1 MKLEEILEGI
11 SEDHLREIVE
21 KISIPRH
28 GWYNY
33 NELKWVAEFVESKFK
48 EFGYLIDIDEFSY
61 QGRLYK
67 NIIATKEGVNSRKD
81 WLVIGAHY
89 DSAVDS
95 PGADDNGSGVA
106 VMLEVARVL
115 RDVAFVKNIK
125 FLAFSLEEPQ
135 PFSLNFLIGSSHFV
149 KKMKKLKYKYEAI
162 ILESV
167 GYFSTKEGSQQLPA
181 FVSGPSRGD
190 FLGVIGN
197 RKSIPLLR
205 LFDEA
210 KKAVPTLNLI
220 TYKAP
225 LSGWLVI
232 ETRFSDHASFWNAGY
247 QAVML
252 TDTAMFRNPY
262 YHTNWDTPDK
272 LNFSFM
278 RDVAKVIVS
287 ATFLKYSL

>member
-1 MKLEEILEGI
+1 MKLEEVLEKV
-11 SEDHLREIVE
+11 SEDNLKGVIE

-33 NELKWVAEFVESKFK
+33 NELKGIAEFIENKFK
-48 EFGYLIDIDEFSY
+48 EFGYIVEIDEFSY
-61 QGRLYK
+61 QGRIYK
-67 NIIATKEGVNSRKD
+67 NIIATAEGINSKKN
-81 WLVIGAHY
+81 WLIIGAHY

-95 PGADDNGSGVA
+95 PGADDNGSGIS

-115 RDVAFVKNIK
+115 RNTPFIKNLKFVAFT
-125 FLAFSLEEPQ
+125 LEEPQ
-135 PFSLNFLIGSSHFV
+135 PFSMNFLIGSSHFV
-149 KKMKKLKYKYEAI
+149 KKMKRLKYKYEAI

-167 GYFSTKEGSQQLPA
+167 GYSSKKEGSQHLPA
-181 FVSGPSRGD
+181 FVKGPSVGD

-197 RKSIPLLR
+197 KKSIPLLR

-225 LSGWLVI
+225 MNGWLVI
-232 ETRFSDHASFWNAGY
+232 ETRFSDHAPFWNAGY

-262 YHTNWDTPDK
+262 YHTPWDTPDK
-272 LNFSFM
+272 LDFSFM
-278 RDVAKVIVS
+278 KDTAKVIVS
-287 ATFLKYSL
+287 TTFSKHNL

>member
-1 MKLEEILEGI
+1 MNLEEILNKI
-11 SEDHLREIVE
+11 SEENLREVVE

-33 NELKWVAEFVESKFK
+33 NELQWVAEYIENKFK
-48 EFGYLIDIDEFSY
+48 EFDYTVETDEFFY
-61 QGRLYK
+61 HGRAYR
-67 NIIATKEGVNSRKD
+67 NIIATTDGINSKKE
-81 WLVIGAHY
+81 WLIIGAHY

-95 PGADDNGSGVA
+95 PGADDNGSGVS
-106 VMLEVARVL
+106 VMMEVARIL
-115 RDVAFVKNIK
+115 REVAFIKNIK
-125 FLAFSLEEPQ
+125 FVAFTLEEPQ

-149 KKMKKLKYKYEAI
+149 KKMKKLKYRYSAI

-167 GYFSTKEGSQQLPA
+167 GYFSKKEGSQQLPA
-181 FVSGPSRGD
+181 FVKGPSRGD

-197 RKSIPLLR
+197 KKSLPLLKV
-205 LFDEA
+205 FEEA
-210 KKAVPTLNLI
+210 KKAIPTLNLI

-225 LSGWLVI
+225 VNGWLVI

-262 YHTNWDTPDK
+262 YHTKWDTPEK
-272 LNFSFM
+272 LDFSFM
-278 RDVAKVIVS
+278 KDITKVIVC
-287 ATFLKYSL
+287 AAFLKHNL